1 MIKIRRNCKKI
12 ERSSK
17 ARKKLWLRNFAA
29 KRGPLRKSHF
39 TTKNFCSPQEPL
51 RKFLFPLRKSISTAK
66 LFRSRFT
73 PVAKIFAA
81 AKALLGTW
89 VPFCSRVP
97 PFCSCELAATFSTP
111 GDPPFRSR
119 GTISKGVSQLRNPS
133 LAHERHFAKS
143 YARFATAKWDA
154 KSMPNFSLLRKRLA
168 AAKSAPPHCEKTP
181 LLRKGTVTF
190 GVLFKRYK
198 FHFSYF

>member
-1 MIKIRRNCKKI
+1 MKF
-12 ERSSK
+12 RSQK
-17 ARKKLWLRNFAA
+17 GVAA
-29 KRGPLRKSHF
+29 KIAIRCEKISQPSGAIAKIPHPAAKIDFRCEIILQPLC
-39 TTKNFCSPQEPL
+39 TLCKNFRSCESPPWHT
-51 RKFLFPLRKSISTAK
+51 SAISQSGIS
-66 LFRSRFT
+66 FRN
-73 PVAKIFAA
+73 
-81 AKALLGTW
+81 
-89 VPFCSRVP
+89 
-97 PFCSCELAATFSTP
+97 CELAATFSTP

-143 YARFATAKWDA
+143 YARSAAVKWAA
-154 KSMPNFSLLRKRLA
+154 KSMPNFPSLRKRLA

-198 FHFSYF
+198 FNFSYF